1 MCDTLI
7 NKNRTHASL
16 IFYLYMQ
23 IIYKMQIVLI
33 VVFTVIILAFFNG
46 LLPPSNPKMIIA
58 FSMNRNFLSPYYKIL
73 LHDLICQA
81 SFPSC

>member
-1 MCDTLI
+1 
-7 NKNRTHASL
+7 
-16 IFYLYMQ
+16 MQ

-33 VVFTVIILAFFNG
+33 VVFINVIIFAFFNG
-46 LLPPSNPKMIIA
+46 LLPLSNPKMIIA